1 MNFTGAELIIRF
13 LERRARP
20 ARGRGAVAIVAGG
33 SALKPLKD
41 ELVDSELRRVP
52 AAAADSL
59 LFGYRAGLLD
69 AAPVL
74 AEACLRQRPLLAI
87 AVQVRRSLI
96 GSAGHQPEDTRRAL
110 DPLCKQ
116 WFHVNAAAELV
127 QLLPEACSLA
137 DGGRP
142 GPVLLEVPEDVL
154 TELVQ
159 GAWIPQPPSIAH
171 TSRALSSSLQYA

>member
-13 LERRARP
+13 LERRARQ
-20 ARGRGAVAIVAGG
+20 ARGNDAVAVVAGG

-41 ELVDSELRRVP
+41 ELVDSDLRRVP
-52 AAAADSL
+52 VQEADSL

-69 AAPVL
+69 VAPVL
-74 AEACLRQRPLLAI
+74 AQARLQRRPLLAI

-96 GSAGHQPEDTRRAL
+96 GSAGHQPQDTRRAL
-110 DPLCKQ
+110 DPLCKH

-159 GAWIPQPPSIAH
+159 GAWIPQPPAAPRAP
-171 TSRALSSSLQYA
+171 RALNPSFQCA